1 MVSTIYLGRIPHG
14 FYEDQ
19 LRSYFSQ
26 FGTLNHVRLSRNKRT
41 GQSKHYAFLQFQ
53 EEDAARCAAEAMNNY
68 LLDGKLLKC
77 QVMQPEQVHEKM
89 WNGADRKFKQI
100 PWQKIHM
107 DKYNARPVD
116 VAKRAQRLAVKRQ
129 KAEAVFKAVEQA
141 KKGNSAKAE

>member
-26 FGTLNHVRLSRNKRT
+26 FGTLTHVRLSRNKKT

-53 EEDAARCAAEAMNNY
+53 EDEAARCAAEAMHNY

-77 QVMQPEQVHEKM
+77 QVVPPEQVHEKI
-89 WNGADRKFKQI
+89 WKGADRKFKVV
-100 PWQKIHM
+100 PWQMIRLQ
-107 DKYNARPVD
+107 KYNERPVD
-116 VAKRAQRLAVKRQ
+116 AAKQKQRLAEKR
-129 KAEAVFKAVEQA
+129 
-141 KKGNSAKAE
+141 AKAENLLARTEKVSKVVKE